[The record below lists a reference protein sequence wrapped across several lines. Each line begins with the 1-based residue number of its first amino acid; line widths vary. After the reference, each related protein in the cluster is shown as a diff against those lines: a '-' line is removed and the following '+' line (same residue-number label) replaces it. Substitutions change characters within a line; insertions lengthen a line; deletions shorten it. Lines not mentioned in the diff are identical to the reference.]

1 MKICD
6 ITNFYSTHS
15 GGVKT
20 YINRKRRYIES
31 NGKHTHIL
39 IVPGEEDETSED
51 GAGRIYRLE
60 GRVPFWEKNYR
71 FMTDFGKI
79 RSIIAEEHPDV
90 IEMGSPYLVPWAVHR
105 VARKLSIPLVGF
117 YHSNFPEI
125 YVRRLTQKLFGDTLS
140 RWCESRAWGYAKR
153 VYGWCD
159 AVVATSH
166 YVESE
171 LEQAGIARVVVIPFG
186 VDTDVFSPEF
196 SQPDLRS
203 RLAIDR
209 DSTLLISTGRLSRE
223 KGIDQLLE
231 AFELLNKRGQYEL
244 ILIGDGPCREE
255 IVERA
260 KNDSRLHIP
269 GYISHEDGLAGYY
282 ASADIFVSA
291 SQFETFGLSTL
302 EAMACGL
309 PVAAVRAGGTPELIP
324 PNLGE
329 IAEPNSP
336 EALADAIESLHRRLS
351 PGLRRA
357 CCEHVK
363 GKYLWSG
370 FYDSL
375 IKLYT
380 SLVEAGSRR

>member
-20 YINRKRRYIES
+20 YINRKRRYIET
-31 NGKHTHIL
+31 NGKHTHVL
-39 IVPGEEDETSED
+39 IIPGEKDEFSED
-51 GAGRIYRLE
+51 SAGKIYRLA
-60 GRVPFWEKNYR
+60 GHVPFWEKNYR
-71 FMTDFGKI
+71 FITDFSKI
-79 RSIIAEEHPDV
+79 RAIIADEHPD
-90 IEMGSPYLVPWAVHR
+90 ILEMGSPYLVPWAVHR
-105 VARKLSIPLVGF
+105 VARKLCIPLVGF

-125 YVRRLTQKLFGDTLS
+125 YVRRLTKKIFGDTLS
-140 RWCESRAWGYAKR
+140 RWCEARAWGYAKR

-171 LEQAGIARVVVIPFG
+171 LERAGIGKVVVIPFG

-196 SQPDLRS
+196 KDPELRP
-203 RLAIDR
+203 RMGIDA
-209 DSTLLISTGRLSRE
+209 DSTLLITTGRLSPE
-223 KGIDQLLE
+223 KGIYQLLD
-231 AFELLNKRGQYEL
+231 AFELLKKHGKYDL
-244 ILIGDGPCREE
+244 VFIGDGPCREE

-260 KNDSRLHIP
+260 KNDNHLHIP
-269 GYISHEDGLAGYY
+269 GYISHEDGLARYY
-282 ASADIFVSA
+282 ASSDVFVSA
-291 SQFETFGLSTL
+291 SQYETFGLSTL

-324 PNLGE
+324 AELGE
-329 IAEPNSP
+329 VAEPGSTVDLANAIDALRNRLTP
-336 EALADAIESLHRRLS
+336 E
-351 PGLRRA
+351 LRRA
-357 CCEHVK
+357 CRQYVS

-380 SLVEAGSRR
+380 RLVESAGCR